1 MVGFRKKKG
10 SVGTALFSSFAW
22 SAKLRP
28 ILERERER
36 ESLSGKM
43 RHGDVR
49 YNFTACRAEGIEL
62 AHDRLVRESCTRIF
76 STWLVRARVSW
87 LPMSF
92 GRGERLGQGGN
103 CMGRH
108 TIRVITQ
115 LLHIDI

>member
-28 ILERERER
+28 ILERER

-62 AHDRLVRESCTRIF
+62 AHDRLVRESCTRI
-76 STWLVRARVSW
+76 
-87 LPMSF
+87 
-92 GRGERLGQGGN
+92 
-103 CMGRH
+103 
-108 TIRVITQ
+108 
-115 LLHIDI
+115 LLHLVSEGSRVLAADVIWQG

>member
-10 SVGTALFSSFAW
+10 SVGTTLFSSFAW

-62 AHDRLVRESCTRIF
+62 AHDRLVRESCTRI
-76 STWLVRARVSW
+76 
-87 LPMSF
+87 
-92 GRGERLGQGGN
+92 
-103 CMGRH
+103 
-108 TIRVITQ
+108 
-115 LLHIDI
+115 LLHLVSEGSCVLAADVIWQG